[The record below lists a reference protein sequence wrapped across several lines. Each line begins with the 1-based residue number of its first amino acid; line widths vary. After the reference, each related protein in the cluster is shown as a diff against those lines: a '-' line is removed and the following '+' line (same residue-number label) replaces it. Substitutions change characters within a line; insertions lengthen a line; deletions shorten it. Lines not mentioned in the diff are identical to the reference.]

1 MPCDA
6 NLTQSLNRMATQFG
20 ATGSKG
26 VFGIGAAETG
36 ILADTVS
43 YAYSQE
49 SKVVRNITGDTVGKT
64 FYDERIE
71 VSISGFVPDSTPF
84 AGSLATAIT
93 LITAPTDYL
102 KGSVGTTTIV
112 DSVTRSH
119 TSEDFQKLDITA
131 MNHPLITA

>member
-1 MPCDA
+1 
-6 NLTQSLNRMATQFG
+6 MATQFG
-20 ATGSKG
+20 ASGQKG
-26 VFGIGAAETG
+26 VFGITAAETG
-36 ILADTVS
+36 ILADTVTYS
-43 YAYSQE
+43 YSQE

>member
-1 MPCDA
+1 
-6 NLTQSLNRMATQFG
+6 MATQFG

-26 VFGIGAAETG
+26 IFGITAAETG
-36 ILADTVS
+36 ILADTATYS
-43 YAYSQE
+43 YSQE
-49 SKVVRNITGDTVGKT
+49 SKVVRNITGDTIGKT

-71 VSISGFVPDSTPF
+71 VSLSGFVPDSSAFT
-84 AGSLATAIT
+84 GTLAAAIT

-102 KGSVGTTTIV
+102 KGSVGTITIV

>member
-1 MPCDA
+1 
-6 NLTQSLNRMATQFG
+6 MATQFG
-20 ATGSKG
+20 ASGQKG
-26 VFGIGAAETG
+26 VFGITAAETG
-36 ILADTVS
+36 ILADTATYS
-43 YAYSQE
+43 YSQE

-71 VSISGFVPDSTPF
+71 VSLSGFVPDTSAF

-102 KGSVGTTTIV
+102 KGAVGAITIV

>member
-1 MPCDA
+1 
-6 NLTQSLNRMATQFG
+6 MATQFG

-26 VFGIGAAETG
+26 VFGITAAETG
-36 ILADTVS
+36 ILADTAT

-49 SKVVRNITGDTVGKT
+49 SKVVRNVTGDTIGKT

-71 VSISGFVPDSTPF
+71 VSLSGFVPDSSAFT
-84 AGSLATAIT
+84 GTLAATIT
-93 LITAPTDYL
+93 LVTAPTDYL
-102 KGSVGTTTIV
+102 KGSVGTITIV

>member
-1 MPCDA
+1 
-6 NLTQSLNRMATQFG
+6 MATQFG

-26 VFGIGAAETG
+26 IFGITAAETG
-36 ILADTVS
+36 ILADTATYS
-43 YAYSQE
+43 YSQE
-49 SKVVRNITGDTVGKT
+49 SKVVRNVTGDTIGKT

-71 VSISGFVPDSTPF
+71 VSLSGFVPDSSAFT
-84 AGSLATAIT
+84 GTLAAAIT
-93 LITAPTDYL
+93 LITTPTDYL
-102 KGSVGTTTIV
+102 KGSVGTITIV